1 MVWTGPRSR
10 RSAPL
15 PSKEPSKHWQAAHGL
30 LEAERAA
37 IIDLATAWEQVDLTH
52 RKLAHRGSR
61 LGTVY
66 VSESS
71 VLFRPA
77 LGKAGIVNPKDYRIH
92 DLRHTFAS
100 LNAKNGI
107 APKEL
112 QKVLGH
118 KTLAFTT
125 DTYMHLYQDD
135 FGGLRESLDRAM
147 RPLQEE

>member
-1 MVWTGPRSR
+1 M
-10 RSAPL
+10 
-15 PSKEPSKHWQAAHGL
+15 
-30 LEAERAA
+30 
-37 IIDLATAWEQVDLTH
+37 DLTH

-77 LGKAGIVNPKDYRIH
+77 LGKADIANSKDYRIH
-92 DLRHTFAS
+92 DLRHAFAS
-100 LNAKNGI
+100 VNAKNGI

-118 KTLAFTT
+118 KTLAITT
-125 DTYMHLYQDD
+125 DTYMHPCQED
-135 FGGLRESLDRAM
+135 FGG
-147 RPLQEE
+147 